1 MKMNGEDLSVLKE
14 KKTKK
19 TKKTLLKLMT
29 IFIIIVTIFF
39 LLEFFFI
46 FKMKSDYY
54 FNQEIL
60 ENGQKYEKSVI

>member
-19 TKKTLLKLMT
+19 TLLKIIT

-39 LLEFFFI
+39 LSENNQTNAYSVGIILTTSFF
-46 FKMKSDYY
+46 K
-54 FNQEIL
+54 
-60 ENGQKYEKSVI
+60 